1 MKSLLIVFLALSIG
15 ACSTLNKTERGAA
28 IGAAAGAA
36 IGGLIG
42 KKSADKPVTG
52 AIIGAAAGGVVGAV
66 IGRQMDKQA
75 EELEQSLEGANVER
89 VGEGILV
96 TFDSAILFAV
106 NSSEMSDASKTS
118 LASLATSLKQYE
130 GTEVVV
136 AGHTDASGAADYNQ
150 ALSERRAQAA
160 ANYLLQQAVPA
171 QRLSTVGYGEAQP
184 VTENDTA
191 AGRAQ
196 NRRVEIAIYAT
207 EEYRT
212 KIEAQQ
218 N

>member
-1 MKSLLIVFLALSIG
+1 MKSLLVVFLAFSIG
-15 ACSTLNKTERGAA
+15 ACSSLNKAERGAA

-42 KKSADKPVTG
+42 KKSADQPVTG
-52 AIIGAAAGGVVGAV
+52 AIIGAAAGGIVGAV

-106 NSSEMSDASKTS
+106 DSSDMSDASRTS
-118 LASLATSLKQYE
+118 LASLAVSLKQYE
-130 GTEVVV
+130 GTEVVI
-136 AGHTDASGAADYNQ
+136 AGHTDASGAADYNL

-171 QRLSTVGYGEAQP
+171 ARLSTVGYGEVQP
-184 VTENDTA
+184 VTANDTA

-212 KIEAQQ
+212 EIEAQQ